1 LSVKTSSYKVFQLVY
16 SWKVVHISESV
27 LTANL
32 TRSDDLPTP
41 EFPIKSTLKR

>member
-1 LSVKTSSYKVFQLVY
+1 VIKLGDKEIK
-16 SWKVVHISESV
+16 K

-41 EFPIKSTLKR
+41 ELPMSKTLNK